1 MSALR
6 RIRKDVLSLSQAE
19 IAALVGVSQGTV
31 SKWENGELAPSLS
44 EMAIIRSEARSRGLE
59 WDDRWFFD
67 PSPQPTP
74 NHSHDDQHDHRD
86 DGAASDSVHPKSP
99 EVSEA

>member
-44 EMAIIRSEARSRGLE
+44 EMSVIRAEALSRGIE

-67 PSPQPTP
+67 PSPQT
-74 NHSHDDQHDHRD
+74 HE
-86 DGAASDSVHPKSP
+86 GEAA
-99 EVSEA
+99 

>member
-19 IAALVGVSQGTV
+19 IATLVGVSQGTV

-44 EMAIIRSEARSRGLE
+44 EMSIIRDEARSRGIE

-67 PSPQPTP
+67 SPQPP
-74 NHSHDDQHDHRD
+74 PRQPHDDQHNHGDER
-86 DGAASDSVHPKSP
+86 AASDSADAHVDP
-99 EVSEA
+99 EVCS